1 MKLIMQKYSSAY
13 TSDHLYRN
21 EVKIVTSLQLKGLS
35 KEEIRQKVTDENLFH
50 CRSESA
56 IKEMFPRVYKRTLE
70 FDNYLR
76 ETLAES
82 SRSDSNAILLYGFLK
97 TYRFPREFVTEVLQY
112 NRKTGKNFVTKGN
125 IAAFFEQKA
134 EQDEIVRNWSEET
147 TNNVRRKTLMIL
159 SEGELLKKSE
169 EGFSIQSVPLSS
181 RLYDYIKKH
190 EEYQDMITLTLNN

>member
-1 MKLIMQKYSSAY
+1 MQKYSSAY

-56 IKEMFPRVYKRTLE
+56 IKEMFPRVYKRTMG

-76 ETLAES
+76 ETLSES
-82 SRSDSNAILLYGFLK
+82 SRSDANALLLYGFLK
-97 TYRFPREFVTEVLQY
+97 AYRFPREFVTEVLQY
-112 NRKTGKNFVTKGN
+112 NRKSRKNFVTKGN

-134 EQDEIVRNWSEET
+134 EQDEVVRNWSEET

-169 EGFSIQSVPLSS
+169 EGFSIQPVPLSS
-181 RLYDYIKKH
+181 RLYDYVKKNQV
-190 EEYQDMITLTLNN
+190 YQDMINLTLND